1 MGDFGQIQNT
11 FVIGT
16 VLALLLVGF
25 FISVQSGVRS
35 LSSPQGAQ
43 RFLENVYRVV
53 IRVCGYLAG
62 LAIVQQFIGFPIHLV
77 W

>member
-1 MGDFGQIQNT
+1 MGDFSQIQNM
-11 FVIGT
+11 FVIAT

-25 FISVQSGVRS
+25 FICVQSGVRS
-35 LSSPQGAQ
+35 LSSPQGVQ
-43 RFLENVYRVV
+43 QFLENVYRVV

-62 LAIVQQFIGFPIHLV
+62 LAIVQQFIGFPIHTV